1 MPCPM
6 ATPASPSDP
15 ERKVART
22 SRGAFTYTEEGEGPV
37 VVAVHGLPGSA
48 RDFRWLGAAL
58 PRTVRFVR
66 LEMPG
71 FGGSPLETEPGA
83 SLGARG
89 AFVAEAVQ
97 ALGLE
102 GSVLLGHSMGGG
114 VVMAAAA
121 QAPGRFR
128 ALALLSSIGLR
139 PHRMFRRLPRPGFW
153 ARAVDAPGLRRPL
166 RAVARQAFLRS
177 GFSARTTGDEAA
189 HTLRCVAGVDFQDQ
203 RRHVAALRLPTLLA
217 HADDDAFI
225 EPAVFAELA
234 AALPPGPRLAWPEGG
249 HNVQKSRA
257 VELAEAL
264 VALAGAP
271 APL

>member
-1 MPCPM
+1 M
-6 ATPASPSDP
+6 ATPDTPRDP
-15 ERKVART
+15 ERKEART
-22 SRGAFTYTEEGEGPV
+22 RRGTFTYTDEGAGPA

-58 PRTVRFVR
+58 PPTVRFVR

-71 FGGSPLETEPGA
+71 FGGTPLETEPGA
-83 SLGARG
+83 TLGARG

-102 GSVLLGHSMGGG
+102 GCVLVGHSMGGG
-114 VVMAAAA
+114 VVTAAAA
-121 QAPGRFR
+121 QGEGVFG

-153 ARAVDAPGLRRPL
+153 ARAVDAPLVRGPVRVL
-166 RAVARQAFLRS
+166 ARQAFLRT
-177 GFSARTTGDEAA
+177 GFSAHTTPDEAA
-189 HTLRCVAGVDFQDQ
+189 HTLRCVAGVDFEDQ
-203 RRHVAALRLPTLLA
+203 RRNVARLRLPTLLA
-217 HADDDAFI
+217 HAEDDAFI

-257 VELAEAL
+257 VELAQAL
-264 VALAGAP
+264 VALATAP